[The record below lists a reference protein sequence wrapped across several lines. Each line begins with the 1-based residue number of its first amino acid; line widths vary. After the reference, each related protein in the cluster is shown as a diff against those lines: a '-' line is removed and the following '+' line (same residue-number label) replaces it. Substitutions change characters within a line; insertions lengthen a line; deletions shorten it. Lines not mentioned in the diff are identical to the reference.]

1 MAALPFP
8 DSKRWVI
15 ACMGTLLQVC
25 LGTVYAWSYFQKPML
40 SAFQCSQ
47 SQAAWAFSLAICFLG
62 LSAAWGG
69 ANLARLG
76 PRRLALSGGVLY
88 AGGSFLAA
96 LAISLK
102 SLPLLYAG
110 FGVVGG
116 IGLGLGYVTPVATAA
131 KWFPD
136 KKGLVTGM
144 VVMGFGLG
152 ALVMSKVIAP
162 LLMARFGGNLVT
174 VFCWIGFILL
184 VGTLLTGW
192 FMENPPKDP
201 GRSRRK
207 EAHSSLAEESQS
219 LLTSAPTRSAPSGG
233 GTPGAESYGLGDCLR
248 SGHFVRLW
256 VVFFCNITAGIMFI
270 GFQSPMLQELLKADG
285 ARSWTVETLAAAG
298 ATLIGVSSLC
308 NGLGRIFWGG
318 ISDRLGRATTFRLI
332 LGSQTVV
339 FVGLIFVHNPWWFGA
354 WVCYVL
360 LCYGGGFGT
369 MPSFVLDSFGAQRM
383 PVVYGAML
391 TAWSLGGIAGPQ
403 IAAMIK
409 DRFPQQASLYT
420 FATAAV
426 LLGAGFGLAC
436 FLKDELTPLPPGI
449 SEGRPGRPAR
459 SAC

>member
-1 MAALPFP
+1 MSAVVPFP
-8 DSKRWVI
+8 NSKRWVI

-25 LGTVYAWSYFQKPML
+25 LGTVYAWSYFQKPMR
-40 SAFQCSQ
+40 SAFECSQ

-69 ANLARLG
+69 ANLARIG

-110 FGVVGG
+110 FGVIGG
-116 IGLGLGYVTPVATAA
+116 MGLGLGYVTPVATAA

-136 KKGLVTGM
+136 RKGLVTGM

-162 LLMARFGGNLVT
+162 LLMARSGGDLVT
-174 VFCWIGFILL
+174 VFCWIGLILL

-192 FMENPPKDP
+192 FMGNPPQETC
-201 GRSRRK
+201 RSRRE
-207 EAHSSLAEESQS
+207 EAGSSSAEGNQS
-219 LLTSAPTRSAPSGG
+219 LLTSAPTASETPESG
-233 GTPGAESYGLGDCLR
+233 TLGAETFGLGDCLR

-285 ARSWTVETLAAAG
+285 TRSWSVAELAAAG

-308 NGLGRIFWGG
+308 NGLGRLFWGG

-332 LGSQTVV
+332 LGSQTLV
-339 FVGLIFVHNPWWFGA
+339 FIGLLFAHSAWWFGA
-354 WVCYVL
+354 LVCYVL

-383 PVVYGAML
+383 PIVYGAML
-391 TAWSLGGIAGPQ
+391 TAWSAGGIVGPQ
-403 IAAMIK
+403 IAALIK
-409 DRFPQQASLYT
+409 DHFPQEASRYT

-426 LLGAGFGLAC
+426 LLGRGLC
-436 FLKDELTPLPPGI
+436 CPG
-449 SEGRPGRPAR
+449 S
-459 SAC
+459 